1 MTVTLADRFHAT
13 RSFDP
18 TAGLELRLGTM
29 RDYDALSEHHY
40 RAAKPATATR
50 VLVYACA
57 SPGVEERFDRM
68 GALTRERF
76 DESSC
81 DRDAQPQRAETRE
94 TASDAAVRSCEGR
107 GRVVAVLVES
117 LPVLSCRLRDEA
129 LCGRYS
135 AWTDPR
141 ERAALLNAEVR
152 CISRVVV
159 HPQWRG
165 AGLAVR
171 LVRAAL
177 ARPTTAVTE
186 AIAAMGE
193 VNPFF
198 EKAGMTAYRRPPHE
212 ADARLRAALESV
224 GLGAESLATPGA
236 TLARI
241 EAMPARSRAFV
252 LRELS
257 RWHARLHRGT
267 RRDAGVKE
275 QMADARARLMCEP
288 AYYVKVSEA
297 FWAGTS

>member
-1 MTVTLADRFHAT
+1 MPATLADRFRAM
-13 RSFDP
+13 RPFDP
-18 TAGLELRLGTM
+18 ADALELRLGTPA
-29 RDYDALSEHHY
+29 DYAALSEHHY

-50 VLVYACA
+50 VLVYELT
-57 SPGVEERFDRM
+57 SPSVAERFGRT
-68 GALTRERF
+68 GA
-76 DESSC
+76 
-81 DRDAQPQRAETRE
+81 RAG
-94 TASDAAVRSCEGR
+94 A

-117 LPVLSCRLRDEA
+117 LPALSCRLREHA
-129 LCGRYS
+129 LRGRYA

-141 ERAALLNAEVR
+141 ERAAMLNAEVR

-177 ARPTTAVTE
+177 ARPTTPVTE
-186 AIAAMGE
+186 AIAAMGA

-212 ADARLRAALESV
+212 WDARLRAALESV

-241 EAMPARSRAFV
+241 DAMPARSRAFV

-257 RWHARLHRGT
+257 RWHTRFRYGARGGASVEERMEDALARL
-267 RRDAGVKE
+267 A
-275 QMADARARLMCEP
+275 CEP
-288 AYYVKVSEA
+288 VYYVTLNDRSGRDRDGA
-297 FWAGTS
+297 ARD